1 MDADIERVLNDLP
14 PFPLLG
20 TTHNTSEDLEAF
32 TAPARELSRGGKR
45 TRALFVL
52 SGWQAGAQIARSDL
66 ERIAREPIETDTIH
80 EKIPAKAASLP
91 PALISL
97 GTAME
102 LYQLS
107 ALIHDDV
114 IDEASTRR
122 GIPTAHI
129 TFRQSHKKRHLCGDA
144 AMYGRKMALLLG
156 DYIFS
161 LAAYTLNQALLADPT
176 LNREACGII
185 SQQFHS
191 MTAEVAYGQ
200 YRDMDAEFTQLTDS
214 TSLLDS
220 ADFFGSTGLVDSTGK
235 PTCADTHGAHGANMS
250 IAASMDKA
258 EQAAFSVLYHKSA
271 RYSVIVPTIIG
282 AVFGSFS
289 TSSMPRATISHELER
304 ICLPLGEAFQLRDD
318 TLGIFGD
325 PRITGK
331 PAGDD
336 LSEGKRTVLVALA
349 RKAANAKDRAYID
362 AHLGQPISCESLG
375 RIQDI
380 IRSSGALQAH
390 EQLIRQREEQA
401 EHMLAAS
408 SLNLDVFKE
417 LTRALMQR
425 TC

>member
-1 MDADIERVLNDLP
+1 
-14 PFPLLG
+14 
-20 TTHNTSEDLEAF
+20 
-32 TAPARELSRGGKR
+32 
-45 TRALFVL
+45 
-52 SGWQAGAQIARSDL
+52 
-66 ERIAREPIETDTIH
+66 
-80 EKIPAKAASLP
+80 
-91 PALISL
+91 
-97 GTAME
+97 
-102 LYQLS
+102 
-107 ALIHDDV
+107 
-114 IDEASTRR
+114 
-122 GIPTAHI
+122 
-129 TFRQSHKKRHLCGDA
+129 
-144 AMYGRKMALLLG
+144 
-156 DYIFS
+156 
-161 LAAYTLNQALLADPT
+161 
-176 LNREACGII
+176 
-185 SQQFHS
+185 
-191 MTAEVAYGQ
+191 
-200 YRDMDAEFTQLTDS
+200 
-214 TSLLDS
+214 
-220 ADFFGSTGLVDSTGK
+220 
-235 PTCADTHGAHGANMS
+235 
-250 IAASMDKA
+250 MDKA